1 MISHLIAFLLGIIV
15 ATIGFTGMA
24 KVADTGVQKIQEIS
38 REAAK

>member
-1 MISHLIAFLLGIIV
+1 MISHFIAFILGIIV